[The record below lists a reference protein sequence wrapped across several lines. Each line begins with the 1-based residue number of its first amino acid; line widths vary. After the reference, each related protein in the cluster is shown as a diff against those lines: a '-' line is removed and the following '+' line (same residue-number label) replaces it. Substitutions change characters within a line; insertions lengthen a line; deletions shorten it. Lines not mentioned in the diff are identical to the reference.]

1 MAIDF
6 RQAKSLSVI
15 FLFDLRSKIDATDL
29 LSSSNAT
36 RDSSCTHDSPLA
48 AFSVRPSPS
57 KLNFVDFAYARHR
70 SGKLGVLSLN
80 RKGGWLSLLRFLH
93 FCIFAFSDFQK
104 AMPLGLGHWSSELEY
119 SAYKRYVLT

>member
-36 RDSSCTHDSPLA
+36 RDSSCKHDSPLA
-48 AFSVRPSPS
+48 ALSVRQNPNEFGSVLAAPGVQNS
-57 KLNFVDFAYARHR
+57 KH
-70 SGKLGVLSLN
+70 
-80 RKGGWLSLLRFLH
+80 
-93 FCIFAFSDFQK
+93 
-104 AMPLGLGHWSSELEY
+104 
-119 SAYKRYVLT
+119 SA